1 MLARSLQNNKA
12 VGLGAAALVGG
23 VLVFLLW
30 TYTTSSSASPPT
42 PPTKPL
48 KTSSASHAA
57 DTAEQKSE
65 QEKSASEDQDR
76 HSIDRRR
83 TSLEHNTPAQEPEHS
98 EQLNETYP
106 PEEHEEHEQPEH
118 PEPQATPAVSVSA
131 DVPEPAIL
139 KTVQTPLEPKQPE
152 QPKEIEHPVL
162 ADKAEEPELPEHPE
176 VESIPATSV
185 SADTEI
191 DIAVPEPATIDIE
204 HRVPQEPE
212 PLAQPEQPEQPE
224 PELTATTSATSDD
237 GVDIE
242 VPEPA
247 IVKSSDSAPNSGHK
261 WADLINEVEQI
272 ALTKTQE
279 PSQQLTQVTEQET
292 TDIDGLLT
300 GLPAATAPAFDHHV
314 VKAEISNPVVTSMPS
329 HGTLNAPTN
338 GSSLETSI
346 HNRDASRRELN
357 TNAAVFT
364 PSWLLKTSPA
374 PTHTSGT
381 SPAPKQGSTVAPH
394 DSANGKSKPPRC
406 RFWPKCTN
414 KSCKFTHPT
423 LPCRDPDNCTFGDRC
438 LFVHPKDLNK
448 RKEIRRPARGNAI
461 AAAAAATTAAQ

>member
-12 VGLGAAALVGG
+12 VSLGAAALVGG
-23 VLVFLLW
+23 VLVYLLW
-30 TYTTSSSASPPT
+30 TYTTSSSAPPPT

-98 EQLNETYP
+98 EQLNETAP
-106 PEEHEEHEQPEH
+106 SEQTEHEQPEH
-118 PEPQATPAVSVSA
+118 PELQATPAVSVSA

-152 QPKEIEHPVL
+152 QPKGIEHPALVDQ
-162 ADKAEEPELPEHPE
+162 AKKPELPEHPE
-176 VESIPATSV
+176 VKSIPATSA
-185 SADTEI
+185 SADTEV
-191 DIAVPEPATIDIE
+191 DIAAPEPATIDIE

-279 PSQQLTQVTEQET
+279 PSQQLAKVTEQET

-314 VKAEISNPVVTSMPS
+314 VKAEISNPVVTSLPS
-329 HGTLNAPTN
+329 HGTLDAPTN
-338 GSSLETSI
+338 GSPLEASI

-364 PSWLLKTSPA
+364 PSWLLKPSPA

-381 SPAPKQGSTVAPH
+381 SPAPKQGPTVAPH

-448 RKEIRRPARGNAI
+448 RKEIRRPARGNAT
-461 AAAAAATTAAQ
+461 AAAAATAAQ